1 MPHSLLLRAK
11 RAFVSVLLKLAVEY
25 GVAADV
31 NRESDDKAISQAYRR
46 VVRKVHPDKGGSKKK
61 FQTLQV
67 AKETWDTARQ
77 GARPAGNPALSEG
90 QLVLL
95 SAQSGQFR
103 VHAQA
108 VLLTYS
114 GKWSLALW
122 AAFVEWVRCQL
133 APWTVRSWCGHRMR
147 MACWGSGVPGIYT
160 STYVYI

>member
-1 MPHSLLLRAK
+1 MCLCFTFLKDIFVTVMCTISVSCSYIAISPGAPFVIQLWQTFFLMPHSLLLRAK
-11 RAFVSVLLKLAVEY
+11 RAFVSVLLKLAFDY

-31 NRESDDKAISQAYRR
+31 SRESDDKAISQAYRR

-67 AKETWDTARQ
+67 AKEAWDAARQ

-95 SAQSGQFR
+95 SAQSGQYR

-108 VLLTYS
+108 VLLTREDQ
-114 GKWSLALW
+114 KN
-122 AAFVEWVRCQL
+122 
-133 APWTVRSWCGHRMR
+133 
-147 MACWGSGVPGIYT
+147 
-160 STYVYI
+160 